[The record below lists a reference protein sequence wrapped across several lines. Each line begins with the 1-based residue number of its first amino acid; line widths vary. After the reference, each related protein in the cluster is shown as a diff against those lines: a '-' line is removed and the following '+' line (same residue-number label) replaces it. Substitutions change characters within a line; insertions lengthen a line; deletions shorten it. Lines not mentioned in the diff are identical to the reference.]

1 MGRTYRRTAEIRAD
15 GKNMSTKIEFFY
27 DYVSLYSYLA
37 DSQLSGLDG
46 AEIVYRPMLLGAV
59 METTGNRPPG
69 IVEAKEKHLHV
80 DAARWANRYGIPLKM
95 NPVFPQNTVNALRL
109 ALVAEK
115 KGAFEAVHQ
124 PLFDAMWVEEKDI
137 SDVNVLTE
145 IATNAGLSIDE
156 TQEQAI
162 KDELKANTSEAV
174 ARGVFGAPTF
184 FVGDEMFFGNDRF
197 DFIKEEIRNCD

>member
-1 MGRTYRRTAEIRAD
+1 MDRTYRRTAEIRAD
-15 GKNMSTKIEFFY
+15 GKNMSTEVEFFY

-37 DSQLSGLDG
+37 DSQLGSLDG
-46 AEIVYRPMLLGAV
+46 AEVIYRPMLLGAV
-59 METTGNRPPG
+59 MQATGNRAPG
-69 IVEAKEKHLHV
+69 IVEAKHNHLLV
-80 DAARWANRYGIPLKM
+80 DAARWAERYGIPLKM

-145 IATNAGLSIDE
+145 IATNAGLSIDD

-197 DFIKEEIRNCD
+197 DFIKEEMRNHV